1 MHDLRHHGLVQ
12 YALKRGGSIHPITL
26 PKELTGET
34 GIMNPSIFQHEGRIL
49 LNVRH
54 VNYTLYHSEGKKF
67 PHTWGPLQYLHPEND
82 ISLTTYNIMTELNG
96 DLDVVHAGRINTSER
111 DTPPTWNFIGLEDGR
126 LFSWDKRLFLCG
138 VRRDCYDDK
147 GIGRM
152 EMQEIEFID
161 NEWREIGRFPIP
173 APGDNDTFCEKNWMP
188 IIDMPWHFV
197 KWCNPV
203 EVVKFDPDEGTT
215 TTVVLDEEKFIQMPR
230 DLRGGTQVYPIGD
243 GKRMTITHEVDL
255 NRDVFGR
262 KDGHYN
268 HRVIIWDE
276 DWNLLHRTRDFHF
289 LGTQVDPTTGLEYN
303 IEFATGMTFLN
314 GNIIIAF
321 GYQDNGT
328 FLLKMPETVFFDFV
342 ARSGA

>member
-12 YALKRGGSIHPITL
+12 YALKRGGAIHPITL

-96 DLDVVHAGRINTSER
+96 DLEVIHAGRI
-111 DTPPTWNFIGLEDGR
+111 DTTELDTEPTWNFIGLEDGR
-126 LFSWDKRLFLCG
+126 LFSWDGRLFLCG
-138 VRRDCYDDK
+138 VRRDCYTDDGK
-147 GIGRM
+147 GRM
-152 EMQEIEFID
+152 ELQEIEYVD
-161 NEWREIGRFPIP
+161 DKWKEVARHPIP
-173 APGDNDTFCEKNWMP
+173 APGDDGTYCEKNWMP
-188 IIDMPWHFV
+188 IIDMPWCFV

-203 EVVKFDPDEGTT
+203 EVCKFDPVEGTT
-215 TTVVLDEEKFIQMPR
+215 STVVLDENRFEQMPR
-230 DLRGGTQVYPIGD
+230 DLRGGTQVYPIGE

-268 HRVIIWDE
+268 HRVIIWDK
-276 DWNLLHRTRDFHF
+276 DWNLLHKTRDFHF
-289 LGTQVDPTTGLEYN
+289 LGTQIDPTTGLEYN

-314 GNIIIAF
+314 GHIIISF

-328 FLLKMPETVFFDFV
+328 FLLKMPEEVFFDFV
-342 ARSGA
+342 ARS

>member
-96 DLDVVHAGRINTSER
+96 DLEVIHAGRI
-111 DTPPTWNFIGLEDGR
+111 DTTELDTKPTWNFIGLEDGR
-126 LFSWDKRLFLCG
+126 LFSWDDRLFLCG
-138 VRRDCYDDK
+138 VRRDCYDSEGK
-147 GIGRM
+147 GRM
-152 EMQEIEFID
+152 EMQEIEYVD
-161 NEWREIGRFPIP
+161 NRWKEVARHPIK
-173 APGDNDTFCEKNWMP
+173 APGDDGTYCEKNWMP
-188 IIDMPWHFV
+188 IIDMPWHFI

-203 EVVKFDPDEGTT
+203 EVVRYDEESGDTI
-215 TTVVLDEEKFIQMPR
+215 TVHLDESKFQEMPR
-230 DLRGGTQVYPIGD
+230 DLRGGTQVHPIGN
-243 GKRMTITHEVDL
+243 GQHMTITHEVDL
-255 NRDVFGR
+255 NRDVFHR

-268 HRVIIWDE
+268 HRILIWDAE
-276 DWNLLHRTRDFHF
+276 WNLIHHTTDFHF
-289 LGTQVDPTTGLEYN
+289 LGSQTDPTSGQEYN
-303 IEFATGMTFLN
+303 IEFATGMAFLN
-314 GNIIIAF
+314 GNVLIAF

-328 FLLKMPETVFFDFV
+328 FILKMPEEEFFDFV
-342 ARSGA
+342 RRC